1 MFHSVGRLATA
12 HPWIVCAAWFLAG
25 GAITALAPA
34 WDSKAQDDDIRFL
47 PERCPSVRGYHLL
60 EKSFPKDI
68 SQSRAIFAVERED
81 GALTDA
87 DFKLVDGFVADL
99 NDLRT
104 REPDLQIGQVNSYRD
119 GFVGNRLTSKDRHCT
134 LIQVSLG
141 TPYLALQ
148 TRATVDRAEA
158 ELRKR
163 LANADGNEPTVL
175 TTGPGGIGRDL
186 IRASADSLEGTTL
199 ATVALVVVVLLL
211 VYRAPLLALVPLM
224 TIGIAVWVAIKT
236 LALMT
241 LIPGVHLVSVSKIFA
256 IVILYGAGTDY
267 CLFLISRYREELSD
281 GLSIAGAIEQSVGKV
296 GGALAASAGTV
307 ICGLGM
313 MGLAEFAKVRCAGP
327 AIALSLAM
335 ALLASLTLTPALLS
349 ILGRK
354 VFWLSWKKP
363 WRYGDQE
370 TGRPGDRETRR
381 HADQQDARMSGF
393 LRPIHASQRAAMDSG
408 LPVSLS
414 PSLLVSPSPPLR
426 VPASSSSLWDRI
438 SRVVVKRPA
447 LIFTVTV
454 AVLAPLAILGLR
466 VQPNYRPTGEL
477 APTSQSIQGIAAIQ
491 RHFTA
496 GETGPLTV
504 LLVSPTDW
512 NTPDGK
518 ELIAHLCRGFANLPN
533 VAEVRSLT
541 QPLGAPIKASPPE
554 ISGNSLLSGLLKTV
568 RRNIDDA
575 LEQANRAAREFYC
588 ATLPPEEDRQGDK
601 ETRRKGERAPDSTV
615 SWQLGQSYSNPR
627 NPGLPASPSPGLP
640 VSSSRGPRFVTRL
653 DVVLGSDPFDQA
665 SKETLKLIQIW
676 LEHELPKSVGH
687 LGGVQAECFGVTVGS
702 YDLAQVTE
710 ADRARVNLLVL
721 AGIFLI
727 LLILVRKPWLAA
739 YLLITV
745 LFSYYATLG
754 ATVLAGHFYT
764 GRALDQVDW
773 RVPFFLF
780 TILVAVG
787 EDYNILLITRVLQER
802 KQHGMVEG
810 TRRALAQTGGTI
822 TSCGLIMAGTFATLM
837 LGGLGTLIQIG
848 FALAFGVLLDTFV
861 IRPFMV
867 PAFTLLVWREKSAKD
882 DSRAQPSS
890 EAVKP
895 VLRTGAVSR
904 LLPIIP
910 RDRVA

>member
-1 MFHSVGRLATA
+1 MFYSVGRLATA

-104 REPDLQIGQVNSYRD
+104 REPDLQIGQINSYRD
-119 GFVGNRLTSKDRHCT
+119 GFVGNRLTSKDRDCT

-163 LANADGNEPTVL
+163 LAHADGDEPTVL

-267 CLFLISRYREELSD
+267 CLFLISRYREELND
-281 GLSIAGAIEQSVGKV
+281 GLSIAEAIEQSVGKV

-335 ALLASLTLTPALLS
+335 ALLASLTLTPALLA

-354 VFWLSWKKP
+354 VFWLSWKSP
-363 WRYGDQE
+363 IRYDA
-370 TGRPGDRETRR
+370 GRRGHEDTQTQINGPRR
-381 HADQQDARMSGF
+381 HAEKWKTGAF
-393 LRPIHASQRAAMDSG
+393 AASPR
-408 LPVSLS
+408 
-414 PSLLVSPSPPLR
+414 LR
-426 VPASSSSLWDRI
+426 VAASSSSLWDRI
-438 SRVVVKRPA
+438 SQAVVKRPA

-466 VQPNYRPTGEL
+466 VEPNYRPTGEL

-541 QPLGAPIKASPPE
+541 QPLGAPIKAPPPE

-588 ATLPPEEDRQGDK
+588 ATLPPQREDRGS
-601 ETRRKGERAPDSTV
+601 EIENRKD
-615 SWQLGQSYSNPR
+615 L
-627 NPGLPASPSPGLP
+627 
-640 VSSSRGPRFVTRL
+640 SSSIPHARSSILDSRSSPQVGPRFVTRL
-653 DVVLGSDPFDQA
+653 DVVLGTDPFDQA
-665 SKETLKLIQIW
+665 SKETLNLIQIW

-702 YDLAQVTE
+702 NDLAQVTE

-867 PAFTLLVWREKSAKD
+867 PAFTLLVWREKGAKD
-882 DSRAQPSS
+882 DSRTQPSS
-890 EAVKP
+890 EAAKP
-895 VLRTGAVSR
+895 ALRTGTVSR

>member
-1 MFHSVGRLATA
+1 MFKLVGRLATT
-12 HPWIVCAAWFLAG
+12 HPWIVCAAWLMAG
-25 GAITALAPA
+25 AAITALAPA

-47 PERCPSVRGYHLL
+47 PDRCPSVRGYHLL

-68 SQSRAIFAVERED
+68 SQSRAIFAVERQD
-81 GALTDA
+81 GSLTDA
-87 DFKLVDGFVADL
+87 DFKLVDGFVNDL
-99 NDLRT
+99 NELRVN
-104 REPDLQIGQVNSYRD
+104 EPELQIGQINSYRD
-119 GFVGNRLTSKDRHCT
+119 GFVGNRLTSKDGRCT

-148 TRATVDRAEA
+148 TRSTVDRAEA
-158 ELRKR
+158 ELHKR
-163 LANADGNEPTVL
+163 LAKAEGNGPNVL

-199 ATVALVVVVLLL
+199 ATVALVIVVLLL
-211 VYRAPLLALVPLM
+211 VYRAPLLALVPLA
-224 TIGIAVWVAIKT
+224 TIGIAVWVAVKA

-241 LIPGVHLVSVSKIFA
+241 LIPGVHLVNVSKIFA

-267 CLFLISRYREELSD
+267 CLFLISRYREELAD
-281 GLSIAGAIEQSVGKV
+281 HASIVEAIARSVAKV

-335 ALLASLTLTPALLS
+335 ALLASLTLTPALLT

-354 VFWLSWKKP
+354 VFWLSWSKP
-363 WRYGDQE
+363 WAVGTKRIIENRGSNIATVPRAKMQSPQDSLRLGDL
-370 TGRPGDRETRR
+370 
-381 HADQQDARMSGF
+381 ARDPLFSKPDPQS
-393 LRPIHASQRAAMDSG
+393 PI
-408 LPVSLS
+408 L
-414 PSLLVSPSPPLR
+414 
-426 VPASSSSLWDRI
+426 ASSTLWDRI
-438 SRVVVKRPA
+438 SQAVVMRPA
-447 LIFTVTV
+447 LIFAVTV
-454 AVLAPLAILGLR
+454 LVLAPLAFLGLC
-466 VQPNYRPTGEL
+466 VEPNYRPTGEL

-518 ELIAHLCRGFANLPN
+518 DLIAHLSRGFGNLPN

-541 QPLGAPIKASPPE
+541 QPLGTPIKAPPPE
-554 ISGNSLLSGLLKTV
+554 ITGNSLVSGLLKTV

-575 LEQANRAAREFYC
+575 LELANRAAREHYC
-588 ATLPPEEDRQGDK
+588 AVLPLENSKSEVRNSNSQARN
-601 ETRRKGERAPDSTV
+601 TNAQNRKSKTGFSDFGFGISDL
-615 SWQLGQSYSNPR
+615 SK
-627 NPGLPASPSPGLP
+627 
-640 VSSSRGPRFVTRL
+640 GPRFVTRL
-653 DVVLGSDPFDQA
+653 DVVLRSDPFDPA
-665 SKETLKLIQIW
+665 SKETLNLIQIW
-676 LEHELPKSVGH
+676 LDHELPKSVGH
-687 LGGVQAECFGVTVGS
+687 LGGVEAECFGVTVS
-702 YDLAQVTE
+702 SNDLAQVTE
-710 ADRARVNLLVL
+710 ADRARVNVLVL

-745 LFSYYATLG
+745 LLSYYATLG
-754 ATVLAGHFYT
+754 ATVLAGHFYS
-764 GRALDQVDW
+764 GRSLDHVDW

-802 KQHGMVEG
+802 KRHGLIEG

-837 LGGLGTLIQIG
+837 LGGLGTLVQIG
-848 FALAFGVLLDTFV
+848 FALAFGVLLDTFI

-867 PAFTLLVWREKSAKD
+867 PAFTLMVWKEKDVKNGEGV
-882 DSRAQPSS
+882 QPSTES
-890 EAVKP
+890 AMPILGP
-895 VLRTGAVSR
+895 VPTSR
-904 LLPIIP
+904 LQKVIP

>member
-1 MFHSVGRLATA
+1 MFKLVGRLATA
-12 HPWIVCAAWFLAG
+12 HPWMICAAWLLAG
-25 GAITALAPA
+25 GAVTALAPA

-47 PERCPSVRGYHLL
+47 PDRCPSVRGYHLL
-60 EKSFPKDI
+60 EKAFPKDV
-68 SQSRAIFAVERED
+68 SQSRAIFAVERAD
-81 GALTDA
+81 GPLSDA
-87 DFKLVDGFVADL
+87 DFKLVDAFVGDL
-99 NDLRT
+99 NQLRKN
-104 REPDLQIGQVNSYRD
+104 EPELQISQVNSYRD
-119 GFVGNRLTSKDRHCT
+119 GFVGNRLTSKDGRCT

-158 ELRKR
+158 ELNKR
-163 LANADGNEPTVL
+163 LATADGNLPAVL
-175 TTGPGGIGRDL
+175 TTGPAGIGRDL

-224 TIGIAVWVAIKT
+224 TIGVAVWVAVKT

-241 LIPGVHLVSVSKIFA
+241 LIPGVHLVNVSKIFA

-267 CLFLISRYREELSD
+267 CLFLISRYREELANRASIPEA
-281 GLSIAGAIEQSVGKV
+281 IAGSVGHV

-335 ALLASLTLTPALLS
+335 ALLASLTLTPALLA

-354 VFWLSWKKP
+354 VFWLSWSKP
-363 WRYGDQE
+363 WKHED
-370 TGRPGDRETRR
+370 TETRR
-381 HADQQDARMSGF
+381 HADAERERQSASPYPRVAVTP
-393 LRPIHASQRAAMDSG
+393 RPRLFAS
-408 LPVSLS
+408 PC
-414 PSLLVSPSPPLR
+414 LR
-426 VPASSSSLWDRI
+426 VSASSSFWDRI
-438 SRVVVKRPA
+438 SHAVVKRPA
-447 LIFTVTV
+447 LIFAVTV
-454 AVLAPLAILGLR
+454 LLLAPLAVFGLR
-466 VQPNYRPTGEL
+466 VEPNYRPTGEL
-477 APTSQSIQGIAAIQ
+477 APLSQSIQGLAAIQ

-518 ELIAHLCRGFANLPN
+518 ELIAHLSRGFGNLPN

-541 QPLGAPIKASPPE
+541 QPLGTPLKAPPPE
-554 ISGNSLLSGLLKTV
+554 ITGKSLLSGLLKTV
-568 RRNIDDA
+568 RHNIDDA
-575 LEQANRAAREFYC
+575 LEQANRAARDFYV
-588 ATLPPEEDRQGDK
+588 ATLLPQSGRGDT
-601 ETRRKGERAPDSTV
+601 ETRRHGEKDGRGESHLFST
-615 SWQLGQSYSNPR
+615 SPR
-627 NPGLPASPSPGLP
+627 LP
-640 VSSSRGPRFVTRL
+640 VSASSSSTGPRFVTRL
-653 DVVLGSDPFDQA
+653 DVVCRSDPFDPE
-665 SKETLKLIQIW
+665 SKHTLGLIQTW
-676 LEHELPKSVGH
+676 LERELPPTVGH
-687 LGGVQAECFGVTVGS
+687 LGGVQAECFGVTVS
-702 YDLAQVTE
+702 STDLAQVTE
-710 ADRARVNLLVL
+710 ADRTRVNMLVL
-721 AGIFLI
+721 GGILLI

-754 ATVLAGHFYT
+754 VTVLAGHIYT
-764 GRALDQVDW
+764 GRPLDQVDW

-802 KQHGMVEG
+802 LQHGMIEG

-837 LGGLGTLIQIG
+837 LGGLGTLVQIG
-848 FALAFGVLLDTFV
+848 FALAVGVLLDTFI

-867 PAFTLLVWREKSAKD
+867 PAFTLMVWREKKELSQAPAQ
-882 DSRAQPSS
+882 DSRDTP
-890 EAVKP
+890 KLLP
-895 VLRTGAVSR
+895 RPIPVSR
-904 LLPIIP
+904 LRPPVP

>member
-1 MFHSVGRLATA
+1 MAGMFKLVGRLATA
-12 HPWIVCAAWFLAG
+12 HPWMICAAWLLAG
-25 GAITALAPA
+25 GALSALAPA

-47 PERCPSVRGYHLL
+47 PDRCPSVRGYHLL
-60 EKSFPKDI
+60 EKAFPKDI
-68 SQSRAIFAVERED
+68 SQSRAIFAVERSD
-81 GALTDA
+81 AALTDA
-87 DFKLVDGFVADL
+87 DFKLVDDFVGDL
-99 NDLRT
+99 NQLRKN
-104 REPDLQIGQVNSYRD
+104 EPELQIGQVNSYRD
-119 GFVGNRLTSKDRHCT
+119 GFVGNRLTSKDGRCT

-158 ELRKR
+158 ELNKC
-163 LANADGNEPTVL
+163 LATAGDNLPGVL
-175 TTGPGGIGRDL
+175 TTGPAGIGRDL

-211 VYRAPLLALVPLM
+211 VYRAPLLALVPLV
-224 TIGIAVWVAIKT
+224 TIGVAVWVAVKT

-241 LIPGVHLVSVSKIFA
+241 LIPGVHLVNVSKVFA
-256 IVILYGAGTDY
+256 IVILYGSGTDY
-267 CLFLISRYREELSD
+267 CLFLISRYREELAD
-281 GLSIAGAIEQSVGKV
+281 RASIVEAIEGSVGHV

-335 ALLASLTLTPALLS
+335 ALLASLTLTPALLA

-354 VFWLSWKKP
+354 VFWLSWSKP
-363 WRYGDQE
+363 WRQE
-370 TGRPGDRETRR
+370 DSKPERESRMEDRASQKNGDRSSTIGNRKGVS
-381 HADQQDARMSGF
+381 DA
-393 LRPIHASQRAAMDSG
+393 I
-408 LPVSLS
+408 
-414 PSLLVSPSPPLR
+414 LVAR
-426 VPASSSSLWDRI
+426 SSILNPRSSTHNSSLWDRI
-438 SRVVVKRPA
+438 SHAVVKRPA
-447 LIFTVTV
+447 LIFAVTV
-454 AVLAPLAILGLR
+454 LLLAPLAVFGLR
-466 VQPNYRPTGEL
+466 VEPNYRPTGEL
-477 APTSQSIQGIAAIQ
+477 APLSQSIQGLAAIQ

-518 ELIAHLCRGFANLPN
+518 ELIAHLSRGFGNLPN

-541 QPLGAPIKASPPE
+541 QPLGTPLKAQPPE
-554 ISGNSLLSGLLKTV
+554 ITGKSLLSGLLKTV
-568 RRNIDDA
+568 RHNIDDA
-575 LEQANRAAREFYC
+575 LEQANRAARDFYV
-588 ATLPPEEDRQGDK
+588 ATLPPSKMEDPNHKSQIPKPKSGNWD
-601 ETRRKGERAPDSTV
+601 
-615 SWQLGQSYSNPR
+615 LGF
-627 NPGLPASPSPGLP
+627 G
-640 VSSSRGPRFVTRL
+640 SSDFSKGPRFVTRL
-653 DVVLGSDPFDQA
+653 DVVCRSDPFDPE
-665 SKETLKLIQIW
+665 SKNTLGLIQTW
-676 LEHELPKSVGH
+676 LERELPPTVGH

-702 YDLAQVTE
+702 ADLAQVTE
-710 ADRARVNLLVL
+710 ADRSRVNLLVL

-754 ATVLAGHFYT
+754 ATVLAGHCYS
-764 GRALDQVDW
+764 GRPLDQVDW

-802 KQHGMVEG
+802 QKHGLIEG

-837 LGGLGTLIQIG
+837 LGGLGTLVQIG
-848 FALAFGVLLDTFV
+848 FALAFGVLLDTFI

-867 PAFTLLVWREKSAKD
+867 PAFTLMVWREEKEKSDTAVPKPGDTAKLPP
-882 DSRAQPSS
+882 R
-890 EAVKP
+890 P
-895 VLRTGAVSR
+895 VPVSR
-904 LLPIIP
+904 LAPAFP
-910 RDRVA
+910 RHRVA

>member
-47 PERCPSVRGYHLL
+47 PDRCPSVRGYHLL

-68 SQSRAIFAVERED
+68 SQCRAIFAVERED
-81 GALTDA
+81 GPLTDA
-87 DFKLVDGFVADL
+87 DFKLVDGFVNDL
-99 NDLRT
+99 NELRGK
-104 REPDLQIGQVNSYRD
+104 EPDLQIGQINSYRD
-119 GFVGNRLTSKDRHCT
+119 GFVGNRLTSKDKQCT

-163 LANADGNEPTVL
+163 LAKADEPTVL

-224 TIGIAVWVAIKT
+224 TIGIAVWVAVKT

-241 LIPGVHLVSVSKIFA
+241 LIPGVHLVNVSKIFA

-281 GLSIAGAIEQSVGKV
+281 GRSIAEAIEQSVGKV

-335 ALLASLTLTPALLS
+335 ALLASLTLTPSMLAL
-349 ILGRK
+349 LGRK
-354 VFWLSWKKP
+354 VFWLSWKTPWKQEDRPRIEARSRIENLTRAKP
-363 WRYGDQE
+363 RSRQGAERFDGSAQF
-370 TGRPGDRETRR
+370 PSIL
-381 HADQQDARMSGF
+381 H
-393 LRPIHASQRAAMDSG
+393 
-408 LPVSLS
+408 S
-414 PSLLVSPSPPLR
+414 PSSILT
-426 VPASSSSLWDRI
+426 SSSLWDRL

-447 LIFTVTV
+447 LIFAITV

-466 VQPNYRPTGEL
+466 VEPNYRPTGEL

-496 GETGPLTV
+496 GETGPITV

-541 QPLGAPIKASPPE
+541 QPLGTPIKAPPPE

-568 RRNIDDA
+568 RRNIDEA
-575 LEQANRAAREFYC
+575 MEQANRAVREFYC
-588 ATLPPEEDRQGDK
+588 ATLPPEKDRQGDK
-601 ETRRKGERAPDSTV
+601 ETRRQGKPAR
-615 SWQLGQSYSNPR
+615 QSDR
-627 NPGLPASPSPGLP
+627 NFHNLSGFSPPVSPSPGLS
-640 VSSSRGPRFVTRL
+640 VSASRGPRFVTRL
-653 DVVLGSDPFDQA
+653 DVVLHSDPFDQA
-665 SKETLKLIQIW
+665 SKETLNLIQIW
-676 LEHELPKSVGH
+676 LEHELPKSVSH

-754 ATVLAGHFYT
+754 ATVLAGHFYS
-764 GRALDQVDW
+764 GRPLDQVDW

-787 EDYNILLITRVLQER
+787 EDYNILLITRVLDER
-802 KQHGMVEG
+802 KIHGMIEG

-848 FALAFGVLLDTFV
+848 FALAFGVLLDTFI

-867 PAFTLLVWREKSAKD
+867 PAFTLLVWREKEQTSELDA
-882 DSRAQPSS
+882 SRTSNVETLKVPRLEPAP
-890 EAVKP
+890 
-895 VLRTGAVSR
+895 VSR
-904 LLPIIP
+904 LHPP
-910 RDRVA
+910 APRVA

>member
-1 MFHSVGRLATA
+1 MFYSVGRLATA

-104 REPDLQIGQVNSYRD
+104 REPDLQIGQINSYRD

-163 LANADGNEPTVL
+163 LAKADGNEPTVL

-267 CLFLISRYREELSD
+267 CLFLISRYREELND
-281 GLSIAGAIEQSVGKV
+281 GLSIAEAIEQSVGKV

-335 ALLASLTLTPALLS
+335 ALLASLTLTPALLA

-354 VFWLSWKKP
+354 VFWLSWRSP
-363 WRYGDQE
+363 IRNDAGTRGRGDAERQID
-370 TGRPGDRETRR
+370 GVRR
-381 HADQQDARMSGF
+381 HAEKWKTGAF
-393 LRPIHASQRAAMDSG
+393 AASPR
-408 LPVSLS
+408 
-414 PSLLVSPSPPLR
+414 LR

-438 SRVVVKRPA
+438 SQAVVKHPA

-454 AVLAPLAILGLR
+454 AVLAPLAFLGLR
-466 VQPNYRPTGEL
+466 VEPNYRPTGEL

-491 RHFTA
+491 RHFTT

-512 NTPDGK
+512 NTLDGK

-541 QPLGAPIKASPPE
+541 QPLGAPIKAPPPE
-554 ISGNSLLSGLLKTV
+554 INGNSLLSGLLKTV

-588 ATLPPEEDRQGDK
+588 ATLPAENSKSEIRNSK
-601 ETRRKGERAPDSTV
+601 S
-615 SWQLGQSYSNPR
+615 SNPSPTLG
-627 NPGLPASPSPGLP
+627 NGNSKSPSSNFGFGI
-640 VSSSRGPRFVTRL
+640 SDFSKGPRFVTRL
-653 DVVLGSDPFDQA
+653 DVVFGSDPFDQA
-665 SKETLKLIQIW
+665 SKETLNLIQIW

-702 YDLAQVTE
+702 NDLAQVTE

-867 PAFTLLVWREKSAKD
+867 PAFTLLVWREKKEQSDRGSGQRGDNGPRSQASDAEKLATLIAPRQQPTPI
-882 DSRAQPSS
+882 SRFLPPPSR
-890 EAVKP
+890 P
-895 VLRTGAVSR
+895 
-904 LLPIIP
+904 
-910 RDRVA
+910 RVA

>member
-1 MFHSVGRLATA
+1 MFKLVGRLATT
-12 HPWIVCAAWFLAG
+12 HPWIICAAWLSAG
-25 GAITALAPA
+25 VALSALAPA

-68 SQSRAIFAVERED
+68 SQSRAIFAVERQD
-81 GALTDA
+81 GSLTDT
-87 DFKLVDGFVADL
+87 DFKLVVGFVQDL
-99 NDLRT
+99 NDLRVN
-104 REPDLQIGQVNSYRD
+104 EPELQIGQINSYRD
-119 GFVGNRLTSKDRHCT
+119 GFVGNRLTSKDGRCT

-148 TRATVDRAEA
+148 TRTTVDRAEA
-158 ELRKR
+158 VLRKR
-163 LANADGNEPTVL
+163 LAKAEGNEPAVL
-175 TTGPGGIGRDL
+175 TTGPGAIGRDL

-199 ATVALVVVVLLL
+199 ATVALVIVVLLL
-211 VYRAPLLALVPLM
+211 VYRAPLLALVPLA

-241 LIPGVHLVSVSKIFA
+241 LIPGVHLVNVSKIFA

-267 CLFLISRYREELSD
+267 CLFLISRYREELA
-281 GLSIAGAIEQSVGKV
+281 GRASIVEAITRSVYKV

-335 ALLASLTLTPALLS
+335 ALLASLTLTPALLA

-354 VFWLSWKKP
+354 VFWLSWSKP
-363 WRYGDQE
+363 WTQEDKESRRQGDKKARGQLGFSMISARRSQAAAKHYE
-370 TGRPGDRETRR
+370 T
-381 HADQQDARMSGF
+381 
-393 LRPIHASQRAAMDSG
+393 
-408 LPVSLS
+408 PVSLS
-414 PSLLVSPSPPLR
+414 PSLQVSP
-426 VPASSSSLWDRI
+426 SSSLWDRI
-438 SRVVVKRPA
+438 SHAVVRRPA
-447 LIFTVTV
+447 LIFAVTV
-454 AVLAPLAILGLR
+454 LVLAPLAFLGFR
-466 VQPNYRPTGEL
+466 VEPNYRPTGEL
-477 APTSQSIQGIAAIQ
+477 APTSQSIQGISAIQ

-518 ELIAHLCRGFANLPN
+518 ELIAHLSRGFCNLPN

-541 QPLGAPIKASPPE
+541 QPLGTPIKAPPPE
-554 ISGNSLLSGLLKTV
+554 ITGNSLLSGLLKTV

-575 LEQANRAAREFYC
+575 LEQANRAAREYYC
-588 ATLPPEEDRQGDK
+588 ATLLPSE
-601 ETRRKGERAPDSTV
+601 
-615 SWQLGQSYSNPR
+615 NPKFEIR
-627 NPGLPASPSPGLP
+627 NPKQIQSTNSQISKPDKAQLPLRR
-640 VSSSRGPRFVTRL
+640 VSNLGFVSNFGFRNSDLSRGPRFVTRL
-653 DVVLGSDPFDQA
+653 DVVLRSDPFDQA
-665 SKETLKLIQIW
+665 SKETLNLIQIW
-676 LEHELPKSVGH
+676 LDHELPKSVSH
-687 LGGVQAECFGVTVGS
+687 LGGVEAECFGVTVS
-702 YDLAQVTE
+702 SHDLAQVTE
-710 ADRARVNLLVL
+710 ADRSRVNMLVL
-721 AGIFLI
+721 AGIFVI

-764 GRALDQVDW
+764 GRPLDQVDW

-802 KQHGMVEG
+802 KRHGLIEG

-837 LGGLGTLIQIG
+837 LGGLGTLVQIG
-848 FALAFGVLLDTFV
+848 FALAFGVLLDTFI

-867 PAFTLLVWREKSAKD
+867 PAFTLMVWKEKEGKEEA
-882 DSRAQPSS
+882 AVQPSA
-890 EAVKP
+890 EPEKP
-895 VLRTGAVSR
+895 ILRPAPVSR
-904 LLPIIP
+904 LQPAIP

>member
-1 MFHSVGRLATA
+1 MFKLVGRLATT
-12 HPWIVCAAWFLAG
+12 HPWIVCAAWLLAG
-25 GAITALAPA
+25 GAVTALAPA

-47 PERCPSVRGYHLL
+47 PDRCPSVRGYHLL

-68 SQSRAIFAVERED
+68 SQSRAIFAVERD
-81 GALTDA
+81 GGPLTGS
-87 DFKLVDGFVADL
+87 DFKLVDGIVNDL
-99 NDLRT
+99 NELRAK
-104 REPDLQIGQVNSYRD
+104 EPELQIGQINSYRD
-119 GFVGNRLTSKDRHCT
+119 GFVGNRLTSKDGRCT
-134 LIQVSLG
+134 LIQMSLG

-148 TRATVDRAEA
+148 TRATVDRAESVMQN
-158 ELRKR
+158 R
-163 LANADGNEPTVL
+163 LAKADGNEPTVL

-199 ATVALVVVVLLL
+199 ATVALVIVVLLL
-211 VYRAPLLALVPLM
+211 VYRAPLLALVPLA
-224 TIGIAVWVAIKT
+224 TIGIAVWVAIKS

-241 LIPGVHLVSVSKIFA
+241 LIPGVHLVNVSKIFA

-267 CLFLISRYREELSD
+267 CLFLISRYREELAD
-281 GLSIAGAIEQSVGKV
+281 RASILEAIERSVGKV

-313 MGLAEFAKVRCAGP
+313 MGFAEFAKVRAAGP

-335 ALLASLTLTPALLS
+335 ALLASLTLTPALLA

-363 WRYGDQE
+363 WRQTDL
-370 TGRPGDRETRR
+370 ETRR
-381 HADQQDARMSGF
+381 HRDKETR
-393 LRPIHASQRAAMDSG
+393 RPVVSKSPGLLASQSPCLPISG
-408 LPVSLS
+408 PT
-414 PSLLVSPSPPLR
+414 
-426 VPASSSSLWDRI
+426 SLWDRI
-438 SRVVVKRPA
+438 SRAVVMRPA
-447 LIFTVTV
+447 LIFAVTV
-454 AVLAPLAILGLR
+454 LVLAPLAVLGLR
-466 VQPNYRPTGEL
+466 VEPNYRPTGEL
-477 APTSQSIQGIAAIQ
+477 APSSPSIQGIAAIQ

-512 NTPDGK
+512 NTSDGK
-518 ELIAHLCRGFANLPN
+518 ELIAHLCRGFSNLPN

-541 QPLGAPIKASPPE
+541 QPLGTPIKVPPPE
-554 ISGNSLLSGLLKTV
+554 ITGNSLLSGLLKTV

-588 ATLPPEEDRQGDK
+588 ATLLPEKGRQGDK
-601 ETRRKGERAPDSTV
+601 ETRRQGEGASISTIAWNSGRNYPNSPD
-615 SWQLGQSYSNPR
+615 
-627 NPGLPASPSPGLP
+627 PGLP
-640 VSSSRGPRFVTRL
+640 VSSWSGPRFVTRL
-653 DVVLGSDPFDQA
+653 DVVLHSDPFDQA
-665 SKETLKLIQIW
+665 SKETLNLIQIW
-676 LEHELPKSVGH
+676 LDHELPKSVGH
-687 LGGVQAECFGVTVGS
+687 LGGVQAEVFGVTVGS

-710 ADRARVNLLVL
+710 ADRGRVNLLVL
-721 AGIFLI
+721 AGIFFI

-754 ATVLAGHFYT
+754 ATVLAGHFYA
-764 GRALDQVDW
+764 GRPLDQVDW

-787 EDYNILLITRVLQER
+787 EDYNILLITRVLQEGKR
-802 KQHGMVEG
+802 HGMVEG

-837 LGGLGTLIQIG
+837 LGGLGTLVQIG
-848 FALAFGVLLDTFV
+848 FALAFGVLLDTFI

-867 PAFTLLVWREKSAKD
+867 PAFTLLVWREKSETDLAPAQL
-882 DSRAQPSS
+882 SLEAAQPI
-890 EAVKP
+890 
-895 VLRTGAVSR
+895 LRPAPVSR
-904 LLPIIP
+904 PLPDIP